1 MTGKAWMKTALM
13 ATSAGLAL
21 ALGTVSAEAR
31 VTKIVIEKKTS
42 PAFDGA
48 SFGSAGQYEI
58 LVGKA
63 YGELDPNDPH
73 NAIIQDINLA
83 PKNAKG
89 NVEYMAT
96 FQIVKPIDMSKASHL
111 MWHDVPNRGGR
122 LTIVP
127 AERNFG
133 DVGLSSGWLPRR
145 S

>member
-1 MTGKAWMKTALM
+1 KSWMKAALM

-21 ALGTVSAEAR
+21 SLAFTPAEAR

-48 SFGSAGQYEI
+48 SFGTAGPYEI
-58 LVGKA
+58 LAGKA
-63 YGELDPNDPH
+63 YGELDPKDPH
-73 NAIIQDINLA
+73 NGIIQDINLA

-96 FQIVKPIDMSKASHL
+96 FQLVKPIDMSKASHL

-122 LTIVP
+122 LTIIP
-127 AERNFG
+127 TERNLG
-133 DVGLSSGWLPRR
+133 DVGLSSG
-145 S
+145 